1 MYKAAIINATARLAA
16 AEAVHKAAR
25 AAYIAAT
32 DDEQEAAEVVK
43 LLQEV
48 ATTVQAKAHARIS
61 RLVARC
67 LGAVFTEPYEF
78 EIEFEQ
84 KRGRTEARLVFKRG
98 ANEVDPLNASGGG
111 VVDVC
116 SFALRLAALVA
127 SRPARR
133 KVMIMDEPFKHL
145 SREYRPAVRALLEGL
160 ASELGMQFI
169 IVTHD
174 PALQIGKVVEIG
186 DAT

>member
-1 MYKAAIINATARLAA
+1 MYTAKINAALAKQA
-16 AEAVHKAAR
+16 VAEGVFQAAR

-32 DDEQEAAEVVK
+32 DDEQEAGEVQK
-43 LLQEV
+43 ILQEV
-48 ATTVQAKAHARIS
+48 AATVQAKAHARIA

-98 ANEVDPLNASGGG
+98 VNEVDPLNASGGG

-133 KVMIMDEPFKHL
+133 KVLIMDEPFKHL
-145 SREYRPAVRALLEGL
+145 SREYRPAVRGLLEGL
-160 ASELGMQFI
+160 AMELGMQFI